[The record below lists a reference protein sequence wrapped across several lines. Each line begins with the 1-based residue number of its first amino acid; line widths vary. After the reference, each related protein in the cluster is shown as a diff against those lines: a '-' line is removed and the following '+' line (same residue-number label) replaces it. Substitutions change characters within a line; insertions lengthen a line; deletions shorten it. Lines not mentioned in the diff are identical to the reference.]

1 MDSNNMIAPTRNLH
15 RGKAPSKKGEPE
27 YAPAHLAYACFPHV
41 KKLSLKK
48 L

>member
-15 RGKAPSKKGEPE
+15 RGKVPSKKVSRK
-27 YAPAHLAYACFPHV
+27 YAPAHLAHACFPHA